1 MTNNAKPVEP
11 DDLPH
16 EAAADLSARMRTADR
31 RGLLLASIPKWAAW
45 AIIAWQIRLSVEALA
60 GKNGLASFLIRF
72 GRETSYWELGCWA
85 AGLLGIMFG
94 IYNRHLLRLQITKGS
109 VHMTTLENRVKA
121 IYGDSPK
128 A

>member
-1 MTNNAKPVEP
+1 MTNNAKPLDP
-11 DDLPH
+11 DALSH
-16 EAAADLSARMRTADR
+16 EASTDLSARMRTADR
-31 RGLLLASIPKWAAW
+31 RGLLLTSIPKWAAW
-45 AIIAWQIRLSVEALA
+45 ATIAWQVRLSVEALA

-121 IYGDSPK
+121 VYGDGPK